1 MQRVDKTVVN
11 MANKVNIL
19 RILWGNQ
26 HIFRAEIARI
36 TGLSQ
41 PTVMKIVDEFM
52 ERGLVNISGKGV
64 SSGGKPPLMLEFKW
78 DAYYLIGVDINEYRI
93 EIVLMDLGFG
103 VVDTRIQ
110 DNREVDTSNTILKR
124 LASEITALLADHP
137 DKEGKI
143 LGIGVG
149 VPGIVDAGRG
159 IVVNSTELNWKDVN
173 VRKYLREYFDG
184 VITIED
190 STRALALEEKILGR
204 GKGVKNFLC
213 LSLGSGIG
221 SALVM
226 NGELCYGSSSA
237 SGQLGHMAVE
247 RMGAPC
253 SCGNYGCL
261 ELYASGRA
269 ICMEAKRT
277 VEEHKESQIA
287 DLVYGDSEKVDL
299 NIVFEAAMGGDATA
313 LAILEKAADYL
324 AMAVAGVINLTD
336 PELIICG
343 GKISRECG
351 IFMQMFK
358 RAIRRRR
365 MRYVGREVEIVI
377 SDSKNYMSSFG
388 SASFIIERFIQ
399 SGGVAE
405 EFVRL
410 KGTDPRQEVHVS

>member
-52 ERGLVNISGKGV
+52 ERGLVTISGKGV

-110 DNREVDTSNTILKR
+110 DNREVDTSDTILKR

-159 IVVNSTELNWKDVN
+159 IVVNST
-173 VRKYLREYFDG
+173 
-184 VITIED
+184 
-190 STRALALEEKILGR
+190 S
-204 GKGVKNFLC
+204 
-213 LSLGSGIG
+213 
-221 SALVM
+221 
-226 NGELCYGSSSA
+226 
-237 SGQLGHMAVE
+237 
-247 RMGAPC
+247 
-253 SCGNYGCL
+253 
-261 ELYASGRA
+261 
-269 ICMEAKRT
+269 
-277 VEEHKESQIA
+277 
-287 DLVYGDSEKVDL
+287 
-299 NIVFEAAMGGDATA
+299 
-313 LAILEKAADYL
+313 
-324 AMAVAGVINLTD
+324 
-336 PELIICG
+336 
-343 GKISRECG
+343 
-351 IFMQMFK
+351 
-358 RAIRRRR
+358 
-365 MRYVGREVEIVI
+365 
-377 SDSKNYMSSFG
+377 
-388 SASFIIERFIQ
+388 
-399 SGGVAE
+399 
-405 EFVRL
+405 
-410 KGTDPRQEVHVS
+410 